1 MVNRVWQM
9 GNQSSG
15 SATASISY
23 LRWEWWMLN
32 LTPPSCHL
40 VYQ

>member
-1 MVNRVWQM
+1 M
-9 GNQSSG
+9 GNQPPG
-15 SATASISY
+15 SATASIY

-40 VYQ
+40 VCQ